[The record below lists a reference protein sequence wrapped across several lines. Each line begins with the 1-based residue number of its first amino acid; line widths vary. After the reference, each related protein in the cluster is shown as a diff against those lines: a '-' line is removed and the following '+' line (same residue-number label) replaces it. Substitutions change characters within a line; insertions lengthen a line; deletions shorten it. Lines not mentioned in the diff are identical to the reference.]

1 MSYYF
6 TNDDSLKS
14 EIKKIDVVIDNLPFS
29 FWTDNGVFSKKGLDF
44 GTRTLLE
51 NLTDIKG
58 RVLDIGCGYGPIG
71 IYIAKK
77 YDVTVDMTDVNRRS
91 LALASENAKLNE
103 VTVNPFYSDLY
114 DNIHGKY
121 DFIVTNPPVR
131 VGKKVLYQL
140 LFEAKDHLNEN
151 GQLWLVINKD
161 QGAKSLLKDLNKE
174 YKATVVCKNKG
185 FFIIRAIN
193 DWHVDNILVKL

>member
-29 FWTDNGVFSKKGLDF
+29 FLTDNGVFSKKGLDF

-51 NLTDIKG
+51 NLSDIKG

-77 YDVTVDMTDVNRRS
+77 YDVTVDMTDVNQRS
-91 LALASENAKLNE
+91 LSLAKENAKLNG
-103 VTVNPFYSDLY
+103 VTVTTFYSDLY
-114 DNIHGKY
+114 DSLHGKY
-121 DFIVTNPPVR
+121 DFIVTNPP
-131 VGKKVLYQL
+131 
-140 LFEAKDHLNEN
+140 
-151 GQLWLVINKD
+151 I
-161 QGAKSLLKDLNKE
+161 
-174 YKATVVCKNKG
+174 
-185 FFIIRAIN
+185 
-193 DWHVDNILVKL
+193 